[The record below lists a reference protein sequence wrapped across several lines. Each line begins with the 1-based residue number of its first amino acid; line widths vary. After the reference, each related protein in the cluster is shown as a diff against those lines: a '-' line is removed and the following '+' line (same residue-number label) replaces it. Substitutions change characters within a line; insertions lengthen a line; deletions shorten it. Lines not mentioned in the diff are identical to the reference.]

1 MFSLGESKGICNE
14 ISTDITILGWEVA
27 VAGVVGV
34 HEVEAVAVVVKAFVV
49 TLRKDTKWNKDING
63 TSRQVFRFY
72 DKIKWLYLLT
82 GSTEFNFQ

>member
-34 HEVEAVAVVVKAFVV
+34 HEVGIFGNTQK
-49 TLRKDTKWNKDING
+49 RH
-63 TSRQVFRFY
+63 
-72 DKIKWLYLLT
+72 
-82 GSTEFNFQ
+82 